1 MPSRL
6 SISRPRTASR
16 PPTVTIVEEKAST
29 STLSSSS
36 RPSVV
41 RVGGAPVTLE
51 SSKEDNE
58 EWEPENEEERMN
70 IQEITEAIT
79 QWEEDLKVKG
89 RPISGRTM

>member
-16 PPTVTIVEEKAST
+16 PPTVSSVEEKVSAS
-29 STLSSSS
+29 SSSSS